1 MNWRAIA
8 IGAGVGVGIGLVTL
22 TFSLVTNLHQD
33 RELGPWLAWASRAVG
48 FGADVAT
55 GAVAG
60 WVAGTRGAVH
70 GLLAGLLATLAGHA
84 IGMGSVMLRFGVDA
98 YAGILPEVWAATLTW
113 ALVGVLI
120 SAVSGL
126 VAAPMGARAQA
137 ARPQ

>member
-8 IGAGVGVGIGLVTL
+8 IGAGVGVGIGVVTL
-22 TFSLVTNLHQD
+22 VFNLVTNLHQD
-33 RELGPWLAWASRAVG
+33 PELGPWVMWATRAIG

-60 WVAGTRGAVH
+60 WLAAGRGAAH
-70 GLLAGLLATLAGHA
+70 GALAGVLATLAGHL
-84 IGMGSVMLRFGVDA
+84 IGMGSVMLRFGANV
-98 YAGILPEVWAATLTW
+98 YADMPLEAWATTLTW

-126 VAAPMGARAQA
+126 VAAPMGARP
-137 ARPQ
+137 R